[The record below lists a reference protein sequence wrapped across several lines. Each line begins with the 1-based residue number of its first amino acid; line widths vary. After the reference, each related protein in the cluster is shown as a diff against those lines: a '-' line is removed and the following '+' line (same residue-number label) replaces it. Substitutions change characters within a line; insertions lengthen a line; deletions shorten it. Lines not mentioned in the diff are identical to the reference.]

1 MDEFYKGYEPNYY
14 FELKDKNTNKI
25 FMESESCPVFI
36 NNKDEDYYSTVLKI
50 KDGDVVRIDKKH
62 IAIDTIIALTD
73 KFNLEFH
80 QITKDTFDIKF
91 KNKEM
96 LVCNSKQL
104 LGDI

>member
-1 MDEFYKGYEPNYY
+1 MDEFCKGYEPNYY

-36 NNKDEDYYSTVLKI
+36 NNEEDCYSAILRI
-50 KDGDVVRIDKKH
+50 KDGDVVRTNKNHISIDM
-62 IAIDTIIALTD
+62 IIALTD

-80 QITKDTFDIKF
+80 QISDDVLDIKF
-91 KNKEM
+91 KNKEI

-104 LGDI
+104 LGDIS